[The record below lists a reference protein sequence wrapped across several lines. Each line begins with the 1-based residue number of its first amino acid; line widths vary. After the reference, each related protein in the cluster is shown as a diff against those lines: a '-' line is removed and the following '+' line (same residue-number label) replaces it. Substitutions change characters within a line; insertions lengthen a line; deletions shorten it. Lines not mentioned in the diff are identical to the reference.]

1 MNGILLHFRLPAAG
15 RKNEPTVLSRTTLLG
30 EEQGLHSTERGKSNR
45 GDKLEREII
54 TKQKTSDRC
63 KCEPST
69 LSNNN
74 LLTCEKNQY

>member
-15 RKNEPTVLSRTTLLG
+15 RKNEPTVLSRTPLLG

-45 GDKLEREII
+45 GDKLQREMI
-54 TKQKTSDRC
+54 TKNTSDRF

-69 LSNNN
+69 LLNNN
-74 LLTCEKNQY
+74 FLTCEKNLY